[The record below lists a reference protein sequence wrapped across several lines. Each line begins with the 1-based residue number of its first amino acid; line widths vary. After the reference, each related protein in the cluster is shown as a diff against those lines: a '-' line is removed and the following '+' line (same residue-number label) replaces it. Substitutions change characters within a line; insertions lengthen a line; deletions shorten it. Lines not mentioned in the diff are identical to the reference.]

1 MRRSKYNAK
10 PVKIDGLSFDSK
22 KEARRY
28 GELKLMEKAG
38 EIGLLKFHPRY
49 SLDINGVHICD
60 YEADF
65 SYVPK
70 EWEYRV
76 CDREVV
82 EDVKGYRT
90 DVYKLK
96 KRLML
101 AIYEI
106 NVRET

>member
-38 EIGLLKFHPRY
+38 EIRDLVFHPRY
-49 SLDINGVHICD
+49 SFGVNGVHICE

-70 EWEYRV
+70 ERFDRI
-76 CDREVV
+76 CDREIV
-82 EDVKGYRT
+82 EDVKGYKT

-96 KRLML
+96 KKLMK
-101 AIYEI
+101 AIHGIE
-106 NVRET
+106 VRET